1 MLRCKQAKPRKRLRA
16 KHASD
21 AGLSLLWRSGAWPWG
36 SSRVLWASVRKAS
49 FFRHRRICAEVAP
62 IV

>member
-36 SSRVLWASVRKAS
+36 SSRVL
-49 FFRHRRICAEVAP
+49 
-62 IV
+62 